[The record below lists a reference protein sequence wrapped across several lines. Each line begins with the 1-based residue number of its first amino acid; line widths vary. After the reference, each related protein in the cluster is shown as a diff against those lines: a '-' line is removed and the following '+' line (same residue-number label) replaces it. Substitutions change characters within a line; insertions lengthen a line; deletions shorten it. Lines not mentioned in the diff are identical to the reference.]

1 MVVAGDATPDGGL
14 DRRLADVVADFVAGG
29 GRILGIAGPPGAGKS
44 TLAERVVAAWGT
56 TARLLP
62 MDGFHLAG
70 EELERLGRADRKGA
84 PDTFDVDGY
93 LSALRRVRARQVDV
107 LVPRFHREIEEPIAN
122 AIRIETTTD
131 LVVTEGNYL
140 LLDDVPWSAV
150 RPLLDACWWAD
161 LPDAVRVERLVA
173 RHRHHGRSPEAA
185 RAWVESVDE
194 PNARLV
200 TGRRLA
206 PDAEISTG

>member
-1 MVVAGDATPDGGL
+1 MTPDIGL
-14 DRRLADVVADFVAGG
+14 DRLVADFVAGG

-44 TLAERVVAAWGT
+44 TLAERIVTAWGPA
-56 TARLLP
+56 ARLLP

-70 EELERLGRADRKGA
+70 EELARLGRADRKGA

-93 LSALRRVRARQVDV
+93 LSALERVRARAADV
-107 LVPRFHREIEEPIAN
+107 LVPRFHRDIDEPIAN
-122 AIRIETTTD
+122 AIRIETDAD

-140 LLDDVPWSAV
+140 LLTDGRWRYV
-150 RPLLDACWWAD
+150 RPLLDACWWAA

-194 PNARLV
+194 PNARLIIGCRV
-200 TGRRLA
+200 E